1 MVPRKKISIAVI
13 RFKSLD
19 QKAHDISLEDQV
31 SETFTSTFKIIER
44 EQLDKVIKEM
54 EMSKTGFIDT
64 TDDVEIGKILHADAI
79 ITGSIA

>member
-1 MVPRKKISIAVI
+1 VVPRQKISIAVI

-64 TDDVEIGKILHADAI
+64 TDDVEIGKILHADQ
-79 ITGSIA
+79 GNRV